1 MTHLPPGVAMSHT
14 ALTYKCAD
22 GSLIQIVRIGELA
35 LFVGGAGKPYF
46 YVVRM
51 RVFRGKQR

>member
-22 GSLIQIVRIGELA
+22 GSLVQIVRIGELA
-35 LFVGGAGKPYF
+35 LFVGGKGKPYF
-46 YVVRM
+46 YVLRM
-51 RVFRGKQR
+51 RVMRRST